1 MSARE
6 LSGRALDVL
15 AAVGRD
21 AHALAFEN
29 EGERVGVAIR
39 WVPVPVPPSGER
51 WITKFAETRDDAA
64 CAAASE
70 FSKRLREEGEKLLA
84 WAGRIDAAVAACRK
98 P

>member
-21 AHALAFEN
+21 RAFEN